1 MSFFNRFQG
10 TFFGPDATF
19 KAVAAKPV
27 WVDTVIVVMLGMLL
41 FTYLIGPHLQQD
53 QIQFMERNTRLQDR
67 LGEDQF
73 NEMLESMRNPP
84 QWRVITGY
92 VMTAIGLIA
101 GLLISSLVILV
112 LGRMGATEGRYIQVF
127 AVLAH
132 AHLVDKILGN
142 AVRTF
147 LVLSQKSFYQA
158 TTSLAMFFPQFE
170 VTSTPFIILSQV
182 DFFQLWMFGIL
193 GLGLAHVFQI
203 ERKRGLFIA
212 YLFWFLKS
220 LLNIGIVYLSMS
232 LFM

>member
-10 TFFGPDATF
+10 TFFSPDLTF
-19 KAVAAKPV
+19 KAVASKPV
-27 WVDTVIVVMLGMLL
+27 WVDVVIVVILGMLL
-41 FTYLIGPHLQQD
+41 FTYLSAPYLQQD
-53 QIQFMERNTRLQDR
+53 QIQFMESNTRLLDR

-73 NEMLESMRNPP
+73 NQMLDSMRNPA
-84 QWRVITGY
+84 QWRIITGY
-92 VMTAIGLIA
+92 IMAAIGLLA

-112 LGRMGATEGRYIQVF
+112 LGRMGSTEGRYIQVF
-127 AVLAH
+127 AVVAH
-132 AHLVDKILGN
+132 AHLIDKILGN

-158 TTSLAMFFPQFE
+158 TTSLAVFFPQLD
-170 VTSTPFIILSQV
+170 VTSTPFIILSQF

-193 GLGLAHVFQI
+193 GLGLAHVFQV
-203 ERKRGLFIA
+203 ERKRGLLIA

-220 LLNIGIVYLSMS
+220 LLNIGVVYLSMR